1 MIILKNVVKNYKTKK
16 STFNALNNVS
26 LTLPDNGL
34 FFVTGNSG
42 AGKSTLLNVI
52 GSIDTIDSGE
62 INIDGINLSK
72 TTKKQINNYRQNFIG
87 FVFQQFNLIN
97 ELTVYENVI
106 VAADLSNN
114 EYSNIDELL
123 QSLNIYDLKNK
134 NNKEGNLEAKFSK
147 TKMLLGW
154 DPENNN
160 KKDTYLPNWDFLNFT
175 YEN

>member
-1 MIILKNVVKNYKTKK
+1 MIILKNVVKNNKTKK

-114 EYSNIDELL
+114 EYSNIDEIL
-123 QSLNIYDLKNK
+123 QSLNIYDLK
-134 NNKEGNLEAKFSK
+134 
-147 TKMLLGW
+147 
-154 DPENNN
+154 
-160 KKDTYLPNWDFLNFT
+160 KKKINEL
-175 YEN
+175 

>member
-72 TTKKQINNYRQNFIG
+72 TTKKQINNNLR
-87 FVFQQFNLIN
+87 FN
-97 ELTVYENVI
+97 
-106 VAADLSNN
+106 
-114 EYSNIDELL
+114 
-123 QSLNIYDLKNK
+123 
-134 NNKEGNLEAKFSK
+134 
-147 TKMLLGW
+147 
-154 DPENNN
+154 
-160 KKDTYLPNWDFLNFT
+160 
-175 YEN
+175 